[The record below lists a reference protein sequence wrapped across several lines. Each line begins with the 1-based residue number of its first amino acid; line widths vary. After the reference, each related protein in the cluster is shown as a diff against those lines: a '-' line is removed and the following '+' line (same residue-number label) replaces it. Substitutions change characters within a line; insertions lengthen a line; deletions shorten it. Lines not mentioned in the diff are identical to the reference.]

1 MLPPAL
7 VLARAPLLG
16 VLLLPLII
24 GSCGAPSGFESPEEL
39 SAVGLLLEPA
49 ENNRTN
55 EWSYRLDRVEQ
66 DENGARV
73 QFVLNN
79 GTARGVSTVM
89 LRVAVRSLQGDYR
102 SVRVPKGAFRPGDRR
117 VVIAHLPPIPFPID
131 GVAIELL
138 WTSQ

>member
-1 MLPPAL
+1 MSPLAR
-7 VLARAPLLG
+7 VLAAALWIPLV
-16 VLLLPLII
+16 VLAT
-24 GSCGAPSGFESPEEL
+24 GGCGAPSGFETPEEL

-55 EWSYRLDRVEQ
+55 EWSYRLDRVVQ
-66 DENGARV
+66 DESGTRV

-131 GVAIELL
+131 GVSIELL
-138 WTSQ
+138 WATQ